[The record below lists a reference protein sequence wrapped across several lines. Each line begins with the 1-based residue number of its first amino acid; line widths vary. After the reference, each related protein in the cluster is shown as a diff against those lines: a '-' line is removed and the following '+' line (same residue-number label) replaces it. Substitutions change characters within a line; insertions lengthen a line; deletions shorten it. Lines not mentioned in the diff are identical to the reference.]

1 MLRIWINQWIP
12 CNNNFMVHRSG
23 TTALELNF
31 STLSGPSVPQLSLLC
46 WYPYPA
52 SSTQTHTCSLSKDIV
67 LAQCNELLSAE
78 LNMNDLFLPWQ
89 TLSKAIDYVGT
100 LLPLT
105 LFLGLISWHFY
116 FFFQTRWQY
125 FSINFW
131 LRSLLGNICH
141 QWYLSQGTS
150 SLPAGTISQHKSPA
164 RSSTMFLA

>member
-1 MLRIWINQWIP
+1 MLTSKYSEDPTQHWVEFLSSNFYPIYRQCLEYESINGYPVI
-12 CNNNFMVHRSG
+12 
-23 TTALELNF
+23 TTLRFTGLGPQLLELNF

-52 SSTQTHTCSLSKDIV
+52 SSTQTHICSLSKDVV

-78 LNMNDLFLPWQ
+78 SNMNDLFPPWQ
-89 TLSKAIDYVGT
+89 TLSKAIDFGP

-125 FSINFW
+125 FSINF
-131 LRSLLGNICH
+131 
-141 QWYLSQGTS
+141 
-150 SLPAGTISQHKSPA
+150 
-164 RSSTMFLA
+164 